1 MSVRIQMRRGT
12 TSEWNSADPILN
24 EGEIGYNSTLT
35 SFKIGDGTS
44 LWSALDYYQAAADIT
59 PNEIGAIASTEKNAV
74 DGVAILDGSK
84 NVVTALSVVFEG
96 ATADAYETFLT
107 VTEPASD
114 ITINLPSTADTLVG
128 RATTDTLTNKSIS
141 GATNT
146 LSNIGNASLTNSAI
160 TINGSSVSLGGSI
173 SIGDITGITTAAG
186 SGLSGGGSSGDITL
200 SIDTAVTADL
210 TTAQTLTNK
219 TLTSPSVGT
228 SLTTASTSFNLL
240 NTTATTI
247 NFGGAATVISIGAV
261 TGTTTINDDLVVTGD
276 LTVNGTTTTINSQT
290 LSIEDKNIILADA
303 NTSDVGAD
311 GGGIT
316 LKGATDKTFNWV
328 DATDAWTSSEH
339 LNLASGKSYY
349 SNGTLL
355 KDVSETLTNK
365 TISGASNTIT
375 VRLAND
381 VSGTLPIANGG
392 TGATTAMTAATALLP
407 DQTSNSGKYL
417 TNNGAGTLSWG
428 TVSAYSAPTIGST
441 EIASGATVTTISGLT
456 LTSPTVNTPT
466 LTLSTTSSVTE
477 GIISWN
483 TTLDKIIV
491 GDGTTAREFASST
504 LKIDEKTAAYTLV
517 LADKDK
523 FLEINIATANN
534 LTVPTNASVS
544 YPIGTQINLVQTGA
558 GQVTIVG
565 DAGVTVNGTPGLKF
579 REQWSSATLIKRAT
593 DTWIA
598 IGDLSA

>member
-35 SFKIGDGTS
+35 SFKIGDGES
-44 LWSALDYYQAAADIT
+44 LWSELDYYQAAADIT

-74 DGVAILDGSK
+74 DGVAGLDGSK
-84 NVVTALSVVFEG
+84 NVITALSVVFEG

-240 NTTATTI
+240 NTTATTV
-247 NFGGAATVISIGAV
+247 NFAGAASTISIGSV
-261 TGTTTINDDLVVTGD
+261 TSTTTINDSLIVTGN
-276 LTVNGTTTTINSQT
+276 LTVNGTTTTIDTQT
-290 LSIEDKNIILADA
+290 LQVEDKNIVLGYGS
-303 NTSDVGAD
+303 TSDVAVD

-316 LKGATDKTFNWV
+316 LTGATNKTFNWI

-339 LNLASGKSYY
+339 MNLVTGKSYKINNTAI
-349 SNGTLL
+349 SAALPALTWGEV
-355 KDVSETLTNK
+355 KD
-365 TISGASNTIT
+365 
-375 VRLAND
+375 
-381 VSGTLPIANGG
+381 
-392 TGATTAMTAATALLP
+392 
-407 DQTSNSGKYL
+407 GK
-417 TNNGAGTLSWG
+417 
-428 TVSAYSAPTIGST
+428 
-441 EIASGATVTTISGLT
+441 SGLA
-456 LTSPTVNTPT
+456 
-466 LTLSTTSSVTE
+466 
-477 GIISWN
+477 IS
-483 TTLDKIIV
+483 
-491 GDGTTAREFASST
+491 
-504 LKIDEKTAAYTLV
+504 
-517 LADKDK
+517 
-523 FLEINIATANN
+523 
-534 LTVPTNASVS
+534 
-544 YPIGTQINLVQTGA
+544 
-558 GQVTIVG
+558 
-565 DAGVTVNGTPGLKF
+565 
-579 REQWSSATLIKRAT
+579 
-593 DTWIA
+593 
-598 IGDLSA
+598 

>member
-146 LSNIGNASLTNSAI
+146 LSNIGNGSLTNSAI

-173 SIGDITGITTAAG
+173 SIGDITGVTAG
-186 SGLSGGGSSGDITL
+186 TGLSGGGSSGDVTL
-200 SIDTAVTADL
+200 SIDTSITADL

-240 NTTATTI
+240 NTTATTV
-247 NFGGAATVISIGAV
+247 NFAGAASTISIGSV
-261 TGTTTINDDLVVTGD
+261 TSTTTINDSLIVTGN
-276 LTVNGTTTTINSQT
+276 LTVNGTTTTIDTQT
-290 LSIEDKNIILADA
+290 LQVEDKNIILGYGS
-303 NTSDVGAD
+303 TSDVAVD

-316 LKGATDKTFNWV
+316 LTGATNKTFNWV

-339 LNLASGKSYY
+339 MDLAAGKSYKINNTAI
-349 SNGTLL
+349 SAALPALTWGEVKNG
-355 KDVSETLTNK
+355 K
-365 TISGASNTIT
+365 
-375 VRLAND
+375 
-381 VSGTLPIANGG
+381 
-392 TGATTAMTAATALLP
+392 
-407 DQTSNSGKYL
+407 
-417 TNNGAGTLSWG
+417 
-428 TVSAYSAPTIGST
+428 
-441 EIASGATVTTISGLT
+441 SGL
-456 LTSPTVNTPT
+456 V
-466 LTLSTTSSVTE
+466 
-477 GIISWN
+477 IS
-483 TTLDKIIV
+483 
-491 GDGTTAREFASST
+491 
-504 LKIDEKTAAYTLV
+504 
-517 LADKDK
+517 
-523 FLEINIATANN
+523 
-534 LTVPTNASVS
+534 
-544 YPIGTQINLVQTGA
+544 
-558 GQVTIVG
+558 
-565 DAGVTVNGTPGLKF
+565 
-579 REQWSSATLIKRAT
+579 
-593 DTWIA
+593 
-598 IGDLSA
+598 

>member
-146 LSNIGNASLTNSAI
+146 LSNIGNGSLTNSAI

-173 SIGDITGITTAAG
+173 SIGDITGVTAG
-186 SGLSGGGSSGDITL
+186 TGLSGGGSSGDVTL
-200 SIDTAVTADL
+200 SIDTSITADL

-240 NTTATTI
+240 NTTATTV
-247 NFGGAATVISIGAV
+247 NFAGAASTISIGSV
-261 TGTTTINDDLVVTGD
+261 TSTTTINDSLIVTGN
-276 LTVNGTTTTINSQT
+276 LTVNGTTTTIDTQT
-290 LSIEDKNIILADA
+290 LQVEDKNIILGYGS
-303 NTSDVGAD
+303 TSDVAVD

-316 LKGATDKTFNWV
+316 LTGATNKTFNWI

-339 LNLASGKSYY
+339 MDLAAGKSYKINNTAI
-349 SNGTLL
+349 SAALPALTWGEVKNG
-355 KDVSETLTNK
+355 K
-365 TISGASNTIT
+365 
-375 VRLAND
+375 
-381 VSGTLPIANGG
+381 
-392 TGATTAMTAATALLP
+392 
-407 DQTSNSGKYL
+407 
-417 TNNGAGTLSWG
+417 
-428 TVSAYSAPTIGST
+428 
-441 EIASGATVTTISGLT
+441 SGL
-456 LTSPTVNTPT
+456 V
-466 LTLSTTSSVTE
+466 
-477 GIISWN
+477 IS
-483 TTLDKIIV
+483 
-491 GDGTTAREFASST
+491 
-504 LKIDEKTAAYTLV
+504 
-517 LADKDK
+517 
-523 FLEINIATANN
+523 
-534 LTVPTNASVS
+534 
-544 YPIGTQINLVQTGA
+544 
-558 GQVTIVG
+558 
-565 DAGVTVNGTPGLKF
+565 
-579 REQWSSATLIKRAT
+579 
-593 DTWIA
+593 
-598 IGDLSA
+598 

>member
-35 SFKIGDGTS
+35 SFKIGDGES
-44 LWSALDYYQAAADIT
+44 LWSELDYYQAAADIT

-146 LSNIGNASLTNSAI
+146 LSNIGNGSLTNSAI

-173 SIGDITGITTAAG
+173 SIGDITGVTAG
-186 SGLSGGGSSGDITL
+186 TGLSGGGSSGDVTL
-200 SIDTAVTADL
+200 SIDTSITADL

-240 NTTATTI
+240 NTTATTV
-247 NFGGAATVISIGAV
+247 NFAGAASTISIGSV
-261 TGTTTINDDLVVTGD
+261 TSTTTINDSLIVTGN
-276 LTVNGTTTTINSQT
+276 LTVNGTTTTIDTQT
-290 LSIEDKNIILADA
+290 LQVEDKNIILGYGS
-303 NTSDVGAD
+303 TSDVAVD

-316 LKGATDKTFNWV
+316 LTGATNKTFNWV

-339 LNLASGKSYY
+339 MDLAAGKSYKINNTAI
-349 SNGTLL
+349 SAALPALTWGEVKNG
-355 KDVSETLTNK
+355 K
-365 TISGASNTIT
+365 
-375 VRLAND
+375 
-381 VSGTLPIANGG
+381 
-392 TGATTAMTAATALLP
+392 
-407 DQTSNSGKYL
+407 
-417 TNNGAGTLSWG
+417 
-428 TVSAYSAPTIGST
+428 
-441 EIASGATVTTISGLT
+441 SGL
-456 LTSPTVNTPT
+456 V
-466 LTLSTTSSVTE
+466 
-477 GIISWN
+477 IS
-483 TTLDKIIV
+483 
-491 GDGTTAREFASST
+491 
-504 LKIDEKTAAYTLV
+504 
-517 LADKDK
+517 
-523 FLEINIATANN
+523 
-534 LTVPTNASVS
+534 
-544 YPIGTQINLVQTGA
+544 
-558 GQVTIVG
+558 
-565 DAGVTVNGTPGLKF
+565 
-579 REQWSSATLIKRAT
+579 
-593 DTWIA
+593 
-598 IGDLSA
+598 